1 VCVMRVRTMY
11 YWCPKRECEHGW
23 NHRVYM
29 HAWKLTSLQTSQTCN
44 SDSLRREVLEEAEH
58 LRAELEKRTASLH
71 EAERTCREAEA
82 AIDELQ
88 RGQDTLLLLRANSAL
103 SAPQQQH
110 VRGRD
115 EVQALLL
122 TTQVAAQEVS
132 DVSAQVR
139 QELLAC
145 LGAQHALG
153 QTVVVLRAEEA
164 QLLRVVEEQKVALRH
179 VQGECESARSA
190 LQILLRE
197 KQSAHEALGAVLGE
211 VEARKVQQFVED
223 ERERGG
229 EREIFAQW
237 EGVGEILSDPTNGL
251 CTLNRRILHLV
262 QEQCADEA
270 AHANAVHFGV
280 LENSNVCCTV
290 LNVLH
295 YLGADASESVSGGH
309 HQSQPCPWIAA
320 EGGAAVGSRRARR
333 SRRTWKVA
341 GSVEW

>member
-1 VCVMRVRTMY
+1 
-11 YWCPKRECEHGW
+11 
-23 NHRVYM
+23 M

-44 SDSLRREVLEEAEH
+44 SDSLRREVLAEAEH
-58 LRAELEKRTASLH
+58 LRAELEERTASLH

-88 RGQDTLLLLRANSAL
+88 RGKDTLLRANAAL
-103 SAPQQQH
+103 TALQQEH

-115 EVQALLL
+115 EVKALLV

-139 QELLAC
+139 RELLAC

-179 VQGECESARSA
+179 VQDECESARSA

-211 VEARKVQQFVED
+211 VEARKAQQFVED
-223 ERERGG
+223 ERERGR
-229 EREIFAQW
+229 EREILAQW

-280 LENSNVCCTV
+280 LVNSHVCCTV

-309 HQSQPCPWIAA
+309 HESQPCPWIAA
-320 EGGAAVGSRRARR
+320 EGGAAVGSGWARR
-333 SRRTWKVA
+333 NRRTWKVA

>member
-1 VCVMRVRTMY
+1 
-11 YWCPKRECEHGW
+11 
-23 NHRVYM
+23 M

-58 LRAELEKRTASLH
+58 LRAELEERTASLH

-88 RGQDTLLLLRANSAL
+88 RGQDTLLQLRANAAL
-103 SAPQQQH
+103 SAPQQEH
-110 VRGRD
+110 VLRGRD

-145 LGAQHALG
+145 LGARHALG

-179 VQGECESARSA
+179 VQDECESARSA
-190 LQILLRE
+190 LQILLNE
-197 KQSAHEALGAVLGE
+197 KQSAHAALGAVLGE
-211 VEARKVQQFVED
+211 VEARNAQHLVED
-223 ERERGG
+223 EREM
-229 EREIFAQW
+229 ERKREMLAQW
-237 EGVGEILSDPTNGL
+237 QGVGEILSDPTNGL

-280 LENSNVCCTV
+280 LVNSHVCCTV

-309 HQSQPCPWIAA
+309 HESQPCPWIAA
-320 EGGAAVGSRRARR
+320 EGGAAVGSGWARR

>member
-1 VCVMRVRTMY
+1 
-11 YWCPKRECEHGW
+11 
-23 NHRVYM
+23 M
-29 HAWKLTSLQTSQTCN
+29 HTWRLISLQTSQTCN
-44 SDSLRREVLEEAEH
+44 SDSLRRELLEEAEH
-58 LRAELEKRTASLH
+58 LRAELEERTASLR

-88 RGQDTLLLLRANSAL
+88 RGKDTLLLRANAAL
-103 SAPQQQH
+103 TAPQQEH

-115 EVQALLL
+115 EVQALLV

-145 LGAQHALG
+145 LGVQHALG
-153 QTVVVLRAEEA
+153 QAVVVLRAEEA

-211 VEARKVQQFVED
+211 VEARKAQQFVED
-223 ERERGG
+223 ERERER
-229 EREIFAQW
+229 EREILAQW

-270 AHANAVHFGV
+270 ADANAMHFGV
-280 LENSNVCCTV
+280 LVKSNVCCTE

-295 YLGADASESVSGGH
+295 YLGADASESVPGGH
-309 HQSQPCPWIAA
+309 HQSQQCPWIAA
-320 EGGAAVGSRRARR
+320 EGGATVGSGGARR
-333 SRRTWKVA
+333 SRKTWKVG
-341 GSVEW
+341 GSVKW